1 MRPFVRLARLTGV
14 SRRLVIFLA
23 LCAGV
28 ASAPSPPASAAG
40 PPLPVVV
47 TPDPVQ
53 ARLQAQIA
61 AQRAQAQARL
71 AADQARVQARL
82 DANQARLQGQ
92 LAAQQAGTQTQL
104 EVARQGAISAAQ
116 LAALSLPMGAPMREP
131 WARQPGTM
139 ELTTLTP
146 GLGHYFG
153 TDHGVLVVRAPTRGV
168 LKLRDGDVIL
178 SIGGRVPASSSQ
190 AIRILTSYDPG
201 EKIRL
206 TILREHHQVE
216 ISATMPS
223 TPGLPGAQTGPA
235 APPPPSEGP

>member
-1 MRPFVRLARLTGV
+1 MRLARLTGV
-14 SRRLVIFLA
+14 SLRLLILVTS
-23 LCAGV
+23 CAAV
-28 ASAPSPPASAAG
+28 AASLSPSVFAAG

-61 AQRAQAQARL
+61 VQRAQAQARL
-71 AADQARVQARL
+71 AADQARVQTQL
-82 DANQARLQGQ
+82 DANQARLQGH

-104 EVARQGAISAAQ
+104 EVARQSAATAAQ
-116 LAALSLPMGAPMREP
+116 LAALSFPMGRPVPEP
-131 WARQPGTM
+131 WARPPGTM

-153 TDHGVLVVRAPTRGV
+153 TAQGVLVVRAPTRGV

-206 TILREHHQVE
+206 VILREHHRME
-216 ISATMPS
+216 ISAT
-223 TPGLPGAQTGPA
+223 LPA
-235 APPPPSEGP
+235 APGSPASATPVTPAVPPAPPPGP

>member
-1 MRPFVRLARLTGV
+1 MSSWLEVRPFARLARLIGV
-14 SRRLVIFLA
+14 SARLLILA
-23 LCAGV
+23 TLCAAV
-28 ASAPSPPASAAG
+28 AAGLPLSAPAAG

-61 AQRAQAQARL
+61 AQRVQAQARL
-71 AADQARVQARL
+71 AADQARVQAQL

-92 LAAQQAGTQTQL
+92 LAAQQAGARAQL
-104 EVARQGAISAAQ
+104 EGARQSMVTASQ
-116 LAALSLPMGAPMREP
+116 LAALSLPMAAPIEGP
-131 WARQPGTM
+131 VARPPGTM

-146 GLGHYFG
+146 RLGHYFG

-168 LKLRDGDVIL
+168 LKLQDGDVIL
-178 SIGGRVPASSSQ
+178 SIGGRVPTTGSQ

-206 TILREHHQVE
+206 VVLRERQKIE
-216 ISATMPS
+216 ITATMP
-223 TPGLPGAQTGPA
+223 
-235 APPPPSEGP
+235 APPAPPGPPSEP

>member
-1 MRPFVRLARLTGV
+1 MRPFVRLARLIGV
-14 SRRLVIFLA
+14 SARLVIVLT

-28 ASAPSPPASAAG
+28 ASTLSLTVSAAG

-71 AADQARVQARL
+71 AADQARVQAQL

-92 LAAQQAGTQTQL
+92 MAAQQAGTQTQL
-104 EVARQGAISAAQ
+104 EVARQGAVTAAQ
-116 LAALSLPMGAPMREP
+116 LAALSLPMGVPVREP
-131 WARQPGTM
+131 RDRPPGTM

-153 TDHGVLVVRAPTRGV
+153 TDHGVLVVRAPTGGV

-190 AIRILTSYDPG
+190 AIRILTSYDSG
-201 EKIRL
+201 DKIRV
-206 TILREHHQVE
+206 TILREHHRME
-216 ISATMPS
+216 ISAIMPS
-223 TPGLPGAQTGPA
+223 GPGPLDAQP
-235 APPPPSEGP
+235 

>member
-1 MRPFVRLARLTGV
+1 MGV
-14 SRRLVIFLA
+14 SRRFLI
-23 LCAGV
+23 LV
-28 ASAPSPPASAAG
+28 ASCAAVAASLSPSASAWAAG
-40 PPLPVVV
+40 PPLPLVV

-61 AQRAQAQARL
+61 VQRAQAQARL
-71 AADQARVQARL
+71 AADQARVQAQL

-92 LAAQQAGTQTQL
+92 LAAQQAGTQMQL
-104 EVARQGAISAAQ
+104 GVARQGAITAAQ
-116 LAALSLPMGAPMREP
+116 LAALSLPVSGPMPQP
-131 WARQPGTM
+131 WARPSGTM
-139 ELTTLTP
+139 QLTTLTP

-153 TDHGVLVVRAPTRGV
+153 TDHGVLVVRAPARGV

-206 TILREHHQVE
+206 VILRDHHRAE
-216 ISATMPS
+216 ISAIMP
-223 TPGLPGAQTGPA
+223 AAPA
-235 APPPPSEGP
+235 APPGP

>member
-1 MRPFVRLARLTGV
+1 
-14 SRRLVIFLA
+14 
-23 LCAGV
+23 
-28 ASAPSPPASAAG
+28 ASTLSPPASAAG

-61 AQRAQAQARL
+61 AQRAQAQDRL
-71 AADQARVQARL
+71 AADQARVQAQL

-92 LAAQQAGTQTQL
+92 IAAQQAGTQTQL
-104 EVARQGAISAAQ
+104 EVARRGAVTAAQ
-116 LAALSLPMGAPMREP
+116 LAALSLPMGRPMQEP
-131 WARQPGTM
+131 WARPPGTM

-153 TDHGVLVVRAPTRGV
+153 TDHGVLVVRAPTRSV

-178 SIGGRVPASSSQ
+178 SIGGRVPASDSQ

-206 TILREHHQVE
+206 VILREHHKME

-223 TPGLPGAQTGPA
+223 APEPSAAPADPA
-235 APPPPSEGP
+235 APPVGP